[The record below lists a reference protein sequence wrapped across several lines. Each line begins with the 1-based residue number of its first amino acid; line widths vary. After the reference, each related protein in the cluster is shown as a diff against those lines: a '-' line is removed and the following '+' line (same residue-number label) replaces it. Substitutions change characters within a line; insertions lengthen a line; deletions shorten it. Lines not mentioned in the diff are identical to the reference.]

1 MRGIL
6 LAAVAVSA
14 LMPAG
19 AGAMTLSEAL
29 AAAYNNNPTLLAER
43 AALRATDEQV
53 PQALAGWR
61 PTVQATGS
69 IGAGWVDSTTRGS
82 DSFVSDSGEHS
93 SVPKSVGLSVSQ
105 PVYNGGQTVA
115 ATARAENLVQAERAR
130 LVAVEQQVFTDAVT
144 AFMDVLQNQAVL
156 ELSTNN
162 EQVLR
167 RQLEASND
175 RFRVGEITR
184 TDVAQSESR
193 LALAISDRIQAEN
206 NLEASRAAFERVVGE
221 PPGKLTTPAERAA
234 LPANRQEALTLSAQD
249 NPNVVSALFTEA
261 AAREAVRQVRGEL
274 LPTVRIVGSV
284 QRTEDQTI
292 AGTIG
297 YSASVTAQVTV
308 PIYEAGSVYSRT
320 REAQQTVAQRRSQ
333 VDDARRT
340 AVQQGTTAWE
350 TLQSNRARVE
360 SLRSSIRA
368 AQIALEGVQQEA
380 AVGSRT
386 VLDILNAEQE
396 LFNAR
401 VDLVRAQRDQLVSEF
416 QLAAAI
422 GRLTAADLK
431 LPIQLYDADKHYQAV
446 RNKWIGFGDE

>member
-1 MRGIL
+1 MRGTL
-6 LAAVAVSA
+6 LAAVAACA
-14 LMPAG
+14 LIPAS

-29 AAAYNNNPTLLAER
+29 SAAYNNNPTLLAER
-43 AALRATDEQV
+43 AQLRATDEQV
-53 PQALAGWR
+53 PQALSGWR

-69 IGAGWVDSTTRGS
+69 IGGGWSDTNSDDVLGGGS
-82 DSFVSDSGEHS
+82 RS
-93 SVPKSVGLSVSQ
+93 SVPRSVGLSVSQ
-105 PVYNGGQTVA
+105 PVYQGGRTVA

-130 LVAVEQQVFTDAVT
+130 MVAIEQQVFTDAIT
-144 AFMDVLQNQAVL
+144 AFMDVVQNQAVL
-156 ELSTNN
+156 DLSVNN

-221 PPGKLTTPAERAA
+221 PPGRLDAPADRVA
-234 LPANRQEALTLSAQD
+234 LPSNRQEALTLSAQN
-249 NPNVVSALFTEA
+249 NPTVVSALFTEA

-274 LPTVRIVGSV
+274 LPDLRIVGNV
-284 QRTEDQTI
+284 QRNEDQSI
-292 AGTIG
+292 SGRISN
-297 YSASVTAQVTV
+297 SASVTAQITV
-308 PIYEAGSVYSRT
+308 PLYEAGSVYSRT

-333 VDDARRT
+333 VDDARRV

-401 VDLVRAQRDQLVSEF
+401 VNLVRAQRDQLVSEF
-416 QLAAAI
+416 QLAAAT
-422 GRLTAADLK
+422 GRLTAPDLN
-431 LPIQLYDADKHYQAV
+431 LPVQLYDVDKHYQAV
-446 RNKWIGFGDE
+446 RNKWIGFDAD

>member
-1 MRGIL
+1 
-6 LAAVAVSA
+6 
-14 LMPAG
+14 
-19 AGAMTLSEAL
+19 
-29 AAAYNNNPTLLAER
+29 
-43 AALRATDEQV
+43 V
-53 PQALAGWR
+53 PQALSGWR

-69 IGAGWVDSTTRGS
+69 IGGGWNDTNASDLTGSSGSRGS
-82 DSFVSDSGEHS
+82 VPR
-93 SVPKSVGLSVSQ
+93 SVQLQVSQ
-105 PVYNGGQTVA
+105 PVYSGGRTIA
-115 ATARAENLVQAERAR
+115 ATARAENLVRAERAR
-130 LVAVEQQVFTDAVT
+130 TVAIEQQVFTDAVT

-206 NLEASRAAFERVVGE
+206 NLEASRATFQRVVGE
-221 PPGKLTTPAERAA
+221 PPGLLTTPAERPA
-234 LPANRQEALTLSAQD
+234 LPANRQEALTLSAQN
-249 NPNVVSALFTEA
+249 NPNVISALFTEA

-274 LPTVRIVGSV
+274 LPDLRIVGSV
-284 QRTEDQTI
+284 GRFEDQTI
-292 AGTIG
+292 SGRISDT
-297 YSASVTAQVTV
+297 ASVTAQVTV
-308 PIYEAGSVYSRT
+308 PLYEAGSVYSRT

-333 VDDARRT
+333 VDESRRT

-368 AQIALEGVQQEA
+368 AEIALEGVQQEA

-401 VDLVRAQRDQLVSEF
+401 VNLVRAQRDQLVSEF
-416 QLAAAI
+416 QLAAAT
-422 GRLTAADLK
+422 GRLTAADLN
-431 LPIQLYDADKHYQAV
+431 LPIQLYDVDKHYEAV
-446 RNKWIGFGDE
+446 RNKWIGFDDE

>member
-1 MRGIL
+1 ML
-6 LAAVAVSA
+6 LAAVAAVA
-14 LMPAG
+14 LLPGA

-29 AAAYNNNPTLLAER
+29 AAAYNNNPTLLSQR

-53 PQALAGWR
+53 PQALSGWR
-61 PTVQATGS
+61 PTVQAVGTLGGGWSDTNTSDLTG
-69 IGAGWVDSTTRGS
+69 G
-82 DSFVSDSGEHS
+82 GERS
-93 SVPKSVGLSVSQ
+93 SVPRSVQLQVSQ
-105 PVYNGGQTVA
+105 PVYSGGRTIA
-115 ATARAENLVQAERAR
+115 ATARAENLVRAERAR
-130 LVAVEQQVFTDAVT
+130 TVAVEQQVFTDTVT

-156 ELSTNN
+156 ELSINN

-167 RQLEASND
+167 RQLEAAND

-206 NLEASRAAFERVVGE
+206 NLEASRAAFQRVVGE
-221 PPGKLTTPAERAA
+221 PPGLLATPAERPA
-234 LPANRQEALTLSAQD
+234 LPANRQEALTLSAQN
-249 NPNVVSALFTEA
+249 NPNVISALFTEA

-274 LPTVRIVGSV
+274 LPDLRIVGNV
-284 QRTEDQTI
+284 QRAEDQTVSGRI
-292 AGTIG
+292 TD
-297 YSASVTAQVTV
+297 SASITAQVTV
-308 PIYEAGSVYSRT
+308 PLYEAGSVYSRT

-333 VDDARRT
+333 VDEARRT

-368 AQIALEGVQQEA
+368 AEIALEGVQQEA

-401 VDLVRAQRDQLVSEF
+401 VNLVRAQRDQLVSEF
-416 QLAAAI
+416 QLAAAT
-422 GRLTAADLK
+422 GRLTAADLN
-431 LPIQLYDADKHYQAV
+431 LPIELYDVDKHYQAV
-446 RNKWIGFGDE
+446 RNKWIGFDDE

>member
-6 LAAVAVSA
+6 LAAVAVCA
-14 LMPAG
+14 LNPVA
-19 AGAMTLSEAL
+19 ANAMTLSEAL
-29 AAAYNNNPTLLAER
+29 SAAYNNNPTLLAER

-53 PQALAGWR
+53 PQALSGWR

-69 IGAGWVDSTTRGS
+69 LGGGWNDSNISQEVGGGARGS
-82 DSFVSDSGEHS
+82 
-93 SVPKSVGLSVSQ
+93 VPRSVGLSVSQ
-105 PVYNGGQTVA
+105 PVYSGGRTVA

-130 LVAVEQQVFTDAVT
+130 LVAIEQQVFTDAVT
-144 AFMDVLQNQAVL
+144 SFMDVLQNQAVL
-156 ELSTNN
+156 ELSVNN

-193 LALAISDRIQAEN
+193 LAQAISDRIQAEN
-206 NLEASRAAFERVVGE
+206 NLEASRATFERVVGE
-221 PPGKLTTPAERAA
+221 PPGRLTTPAERPA
-234 LPANRQEALTLSAQD
+234 LPANRQEALTLSSQN

-274 LPTVRIVGSV
+274 LPDLRIVGSV
-284 QRTEDQTI
+284 QRAEDQTASGRI
-292 AGTIG
+292 TE
-297 YSASVTAQVTV
+297 SAQVTAQITV
-308 PIYEAGSVYSRT
+308 PLYEAGSVYSRT
-320 REAQQTVAQRRSQ
+320 REAQQTVGQRRSQ

-368 AQIALEGVQQEA
+368 AEIALEGVQQEA

-401 VDLVRAQRDQLVSEF
+401 VNLVRAQRDQLVSEF
-416 QLAAAI
+416 QLAAAT
-422 GRLTAADLK
+422 GRLTASDLT
-431 LPIQLYDADKHYQAV
+431 LPVQLYDADKHYQAV
-446 RNKWIGFGDE
+446 RNKWIGFENE

>member
-1 MRGIL
+1 MRGTL
-6 LAAVAVSA
+6 LAAVAVCA
-14 LMPAG
+14 LLPAA

-29 AAAYNNNPTLLAER
+29 SAAYNNNPTLLAER
-43 AALRATDEQV
+43 AQLRATDEQV
-53 PQALAGWR
+53 PQALSGWR

-69 IGAGWVDSTTRGS
+69 LGGGWSDTNSDDVIGGGS
-82 DSFVSDSGEHS
+82 RS
-93 SVPKSVGLSVSQ
+93 SVPRSVGLSVSQ
-105 PVYNGGQTVA
+105 PVYQGGRTVA

-130 LVAVEQQVFTDAVT
+130 MVAIEQQVFTDAIT
-144 AFMDVLQNQAVL
+144 AFMDVVQNQAVL
-156 ELSTNN
+156 DLSVNN

-206 NLEASRAAFERVVGE
+206 NLEASRATFERVVGE
-221 PPGKLTTPAERAA
+221 PPGRLDAPADRVA
-234 LPANRQEALTLSAQD
+234 LPANRQEALTLSSQN
-249 NPNVVSALFTEA
+249 NPTVVSALFTEA

-274 LPTVRIVGSV
+274 LPDLRIVGNV
-284 QRTEDQTI
+284 QRAEDQGI
-292 AGTIG
+292 SGRISN
-297 YSASVTAQVTV
+297 SASVTAQITV
-308 PIYEAGSVYSRT
+308 PLYEAGSVYSRT

-333 VDDARRT
+333 VDDARRV

-401 VDLVRAQRDQLVSEF
+401 VNLVRAQRDQLVSEF
-416 QLAAAI
+416 QLAAAT
-422 GRLTAADLK
+422 GRLTAPDLN
-431 LPIQLYDADKHYQAV
+431 LPVQLYDVDKHYQAV
-446 RNKWIGFGDE
+446 RNKWIGFDAD

>member
-1 MRGIL
+1 MRGTL
-6 LAAVAVSA
+6 LAAVAACA
-14 LMPAG
+14 LIPAS

-29 AAAYNNNPTLLAER
+29 SAAYNNNPTLLAER
-43 AALRATDEQV
+43 AQLRATDEQV
-53 PQALAGWR
+53 PQALSGWR

-69 IGAGWVDSTTRGS
+69 IGGGWSDTNSDDVLGGGS
-82 DSFVSDSGEHS
+82 RS
-93 SVPKSVGLSVSQ
+93 SVPRSVGLSVSQ
-105 PVYNGGQTVA
+105 PVYQGGRTVA

-130 LVAVEQQVFTDAVT
+130 MVAIEQQVFTDAIT
-144 AFMDVLQNQAVL
+144 AFMDVVQNQAVL
-156 ELSTNN
+156 DLSVNN

-221 PPGKLTTPAERAA
+221 PPGRLDAPADRVA
-234 LPANRQEALTLSAQD
+234 LPSNRQEALTLSAQN
-249 NPNVVSALFTEA
+249 NPTVVSALFTEA

-274 LPTVRIVGSV
+274 LPDLRIVGNV
-284 QRTEDQTI
+284 QRNEDQSI
-292 AGTIG
+292 SGRISN
-297 YSASVTAQVTV
+297 SASVTAQITV
-308 PIYEAGSVYSRT
+308 PLYEAGSVYSRT

-333 VDDARRT
+333 VDDARRV

-401 VDLVRAQRDQLVSEF
+401 VNLVRAQRDQLVSEF
-416 QLAAAI
+416 QVAAAT
-422 GRLTAADLK
+422 GRLTASDLN
-431 LPIQLYDADKHYQAV
+431 LPVQLYDVDKHYQAV
-446 RNKWIGFGDE
+446 RNKWIGFDAD

>member
-1 MRGIL
+1 MRGTL
-6 LAAVAVSA
+6 LAAVAVCA
-14 LMPAG
+14 LLPAA

-29 AAAYNNNPTLLAER
+29 SAAYNNNPTLLAER
-43 AALRATDEQV
+43 AQLRATDEQV
-53 PQALAGWR
+53 PQALSGWR

-69 IGAGWVDSTTRGS
+69 IGGGWSDTNSDDVVGGGS
-82 DSFVSDSGEHS
+82 RS
-93 SVPKSVGLSVSQ
+93 SVPRSVGLSVSQ
-105 PVYNGGQTVA
+105 PVYQGGRTVA

-130 LVAVEQQVFTDAVT
+130 MVAIEQQVFTDAIT
-144 AFMDVLQNQAVL
+144 AFMDVVQNQAVL
-156 ELSTNN
+156 DLSVNN

-206 NLEASRAAFERVVGE
+206 NLEASRATFERVVGE
-221 PPGKLTTPAERAA
+221 PPGRLDAPADRVA
-234 LPANRQEALTLSAQD
+234 LPANRQEALTLSAQN
-249 NPNVVSALFTEA
+249 NPTVVSALFTEA

-274 LPTVRIVGSV
+274 LPDLRIVGNV
-284 QRTEDQTI
+284 QRAEDQGI
-292 AGTIG
+292 SGRISN
-297 YSASVTAQVTV
+297 SASVTAQITV
-308 PIYEAGSVYSRT
+308 PLYEAGSVYSRT

-333 VDDARRT
+333 VDDARRV

-401 VDLVRAQRDQLVSEF
+401 VNLVRAQRDQLVSEF
-416 QLAAAI
+416 QLAAAT
-422 GRLTAADLK
+422 GRLTAPDLN
-431 LPIQLYDADKHYQAV
+431 LPVQLYDVDKHYQAV
-446 RNKWIGFGDE
+446 RNKWIGFDAD